1 MPGKIG
7 ITIENKLRKEK
18 RSLNVYHHST
28 QSAHIISHNSSI
40 ALPLKTAEEEDYLH
54 ISVVRGPGNF
64 WKDCLAD
71 LPLWVNFEFSSEGEI
86 TLTHS
91 GDRLLLKILAGPPTW
106 QLKITRSIDLSAAAS
121 SCNGG
126 DKIIIGYHENSP

>member
-1 MPGKIG
+1 MPEGIG
-7 ITIENKLRKEK
+7 ITIENKLREEK

-28 QSAHIISHNSSI
+28 RSAHIISHNSSV
-40 ALPLKTAEEEDYLH
+40 ALPLKKAEAEDYLH

-71 LPLWVNFEFSSEGEI
+71 LPLWVDFEFSSEGKI

-91 GDRLLLKILAGPPTW
+91 GDRLQLKILAGPATW
-106 QLKITRSIDLSAAAS
+106 QLKITRPTDSPAAS
-121 SCNGG
+121 SSSNND
-126 DKIIIGYHENSP
+126 DKIIIGYYENSR